1 MELVQPRRRLCSL
14 GLGIGVGGDA
24 VDLRQ
29 QLIRDEGSVSHA
41 YEDSLG
47 FTTIGVGRLID
58 ARRGGGL
65 SDSEVDYLLNND
77 IAEKTAQV
85 LAALPWASKLSET
98 RRAVLINMAFQ
109 LGIGGLLKFKRA
121 LGSIEDG
128 QYKEASMEM
137 LDSLW
142 AQQTPERAK
151 RLSKQME
158 SDEWQ

>member
-1 MELVQPRRRLCSL
+1 M
-14 GLGIGVGGDA
+14 
-24 VDLRQ
+24 DLKQ

-47 FTTIGVGRLID
+47 FLTIGVGRLID
-58 ARRGGGL
+58 SRRGGGL
-65 SDSEVDYLLNND
+65 APDEIEYLLTND
-77 IAEKTAQV
+77 VIEKSRQV
-85 LAALPWASKLSET
+85 LAALPWTTKLSEP
-98 RRAVLINMAFQ
+98 RFAVLVNMAFQ
-109 LGIGGLLKFKRA
+109 MGIGGLLKFKRM
-121 LGSIEDG
+121 LGSIENG

-158 SDEWQ
+158 TGEWTL

>member
-1 MELVQPRRRLCSL
+1 VELK
-14 GLGIGVGGDA
+14 
-24 VDLRQ
+24 Q

-47 FTTIGVGRLID
+47 FLTIGVGRLID
-58 ARRGGGL
+58 SRRGGGL
-65 SDSEVDYLLNND
+65 APDEIEYLLTND
-77 IAEKTAQV
+77 VIEKSRQV
-85 LAALPWASKLSET
+85 LAALPWASKLS
-98 RRAVLINMAFQ
+98 RPRFAVLVNMAFQ

-158 SDEWQ
+158 CDEWQ

>member
-1 MELVQPRRRLCSL
+1 M
-14 GLGIGVGGDA
+14 
-24 VDLRQ
+24 DLKI

-47 FTTIGVGRLID
+47 YLTIGVGRLID
-58 ARRGGGL
+58 SRRGGGL
-65 SDSEVDYLLNND
+65 APDEIEYLLTND
-77 IAEKTAQV
+77 VIEKSRQV
-85 LAALPWASKLSET
+85 LAALPWASKLS
-98 RRAVLINMAFQ
+98 RPRFAVLVNMAFQ
-109 LGIGGLLKFKRA
+109 LGIGGLLQFKRA

-158 SDEWQ
+158 NDEWQ

>member
-1 MELVQPRRRLCSL
+1 M
-14 GLGIGVGGDA
+14 
-24 VDLRQ
+24 DLKQ
-29 QLIRDEGSVSHA
+29 QLIRDEGVVRHA

-47 FTTIGVGRLID
+47 FLTIGVGRLID
-58 ARRGGGL
+58 SRRGGGL
-65 SDSEVDYLLNND
+65 APDEIEYLLTND
-77 IAEKTAQV
+77 VIEKSKQV
-85 LAALPWASKLSET
+85 LAAFPWTTKLSEP
-98 RRAVLINMAFQ
+98 RFAVLVNMAFQ

-151 RLSKQME
+151 RLAQQME
-158 SDEWQ
+158 TGEWTP

>member
-1 MELVQPRRRLCSL
+1 MELVQPSRCLQC
-14 GLGIGVGGDA
+14 LGIGAGLRGDA
-24 VDLRQ
+24 VELKQ

-47 FTTIGVGRLID
+47 FLTIGVGRLID
-58 ARRGGGL
+58 SRRGGGL
-65 SDSEVDYLLNND
+65 APDEIEYLLTND
-77 IAEKTAQV
+77 VIEKSRQV
-85 LAALPWASKLSET
+85 LAALPWASKLS
-98 RRAVLINMAFQ
+98 RPRFAVLVNMAFQ

-158 SDEWQ
+158 CDEWQ

>member
-1 MELVQPRRRLCSL
+1 M
-14 GLGIGVGGDA
+14 
-24 VDLRQ
+24 DLKQ

-65 SDSEVDYLLNND
+65 SDSEIDYLLSND
-77 IAEKTAQV
+77 IEEKTAQV

-109 LGIGGLLKFKRA
+109 LGINGLLKFKRA

-128 QYKEASMEM
+128 QYSEAAMEM

-151 RLSKQME
+151 RLSKQMTTG
-158 SDEWQ
+158 EWV

>member
-1 MELVQPRRRLCSL
+1 MELGQPSCRLRSL
-14 GLGIGVGGDA
+14 CFGTGVGSDA

-58 ARRGGGL
+58 FRRGGGL
-65 SDSEVDYLLNND
+65 RDGEIDFLLDND
-77 IAEKTAQV
+77 IEEKTAQV

-109 LGIGGLLKFKRA
+109 LGIGGLLQFKRA

-128 QYKEASMEM
+128 QYAEAAAEM
-137 LDSLW
+137 LDSTW
-142 AQQTPERAK
+142 AKQTPARAL
-151 RLSKQME
+151 RLAKQME
-158 SDEWQ
+158 TGEWH

>member
-1 MELVQPRRRLCSL
+1 M
-14 GLGIGVGGDA
+14 
-24 VDLRQ
+24 DLKQ

-65 SDSEVDYLLNND
+65 RDSEIDFLLHND
-77 IAEKTAQV
+77 IEEKTAQV
-85 LAALPWASKLSET
+85 LAALPWASKLSEP
-98 RRAVLINMAFQ
+98 RFAVLVNMAFQ

-121 LGSIEDG
+121 LGSIEAG
-128 QYKEASMEM
+128 QYSEAAMEM
-137 LDSLW
+137 VDSLW

-151 RLSKQME
+151 RLAKQMLTG
-158 SDEWQ
+158 EWV

>member
-1 MELVQPRRRLCSL
+1 M
-14 GLGIGVGGDA
+14 GLKE
-24 VDLRQ
+24 

-65 SDSEVDYLLNND
+65 SDSEIGYLLSND
-77 IAEKTAQV
+77 IEEKTAQV

-121 LGSIEDG
+121 LGSIKDG

-151 RLSKQME
+151 RLAKQME
-158 SDEWQ
+158 TGEWIP